1 MDDKLYTIYCYQY
14 NFLTREV
21 TCHEVK
27 ARKTSKLYKIL
38 DSTDMLYFP
47 YAYVTQLN
55 IEEMPKVY
63 LPIYGEGEHLNFG
76 SDNYIISDT
85 KLDAETI
92 QKYIAEKLKSAQE
105 KRRIELSVLNTTE
118 YWLHALHFNKE

>member
-14 NFLTREV
+14 NFFTHEV
-21 TCHEVK
+21 TRHEVK
-27 ARKTSKLYKIL
+27 ARKTAKLYKIL

-63 LPIYGEGEHLNFG
+63 LPIYGEGELLNFG

-85 KLDAETI
+85 ELDVETI
-92 QKYIAEKLKSAQE
+92 QTYIAEKLISAQE
-105 KRRIELSVLNTTE
+105 KRRIELQVLNTAK

>member
-27 ARKTSKLYKIL
+27 ARKTAKLYKIL

-63 LPIYGEGEHLNFG
+63 MPIYGEGELLNFG

-85 KLDAETI
+85 KLDAEAI
-92 QKYIAEKLKSAQE
+92 QKYIAEKLKYAQE
-105 KRRIELSVLNTTE
+105 KRRIELSVLNTAE
-118 YWLHALHFNKE
+118 YWLHALHFNKG